1 MKRTLFVALVAVVSG
16 LISSAASAQT
26 PTLKGAWRVTSVTSA
41 DGKVNSS
48 PEPGLYIFT
57 DRHYSTQYVNAPR
70 SAAAGQASP
79 DKERL
84 AAYDAFTANTGTYE
98 VKGSTLT
105 TKPIVAKNPSV
116 MAGSGG
122 QATIRF
128 EGASVVHIT
137 SPNPDGKGSTVR
149 RLQRVE

>member
-1 MKRTLFVALVAVVSG
+1 MNRTGIVVVAALVSAVLLVPV
-16 LISSAASAQT
+16 SAQT

-57 DRHYSTQYVNAPR
+57 DRHYGIQFVNAPR
-70 SAAAGQASP
+70 PASAGQSTP

-98 VKGSTLT
+98 VKGSTLMT
-105 TKPIVAKNPSV
+105 RPIVAKNPGV
-116 MAGSGG
+116 MTGPG
-122 QATIRF
+122 QQSTIKF
-128 EGASVVHIT
+128 EGSSVLVLT
-137 SPNPDGKGSTVR
+137 SPNADGKGSTVR